1 MRTKTLFRP
10 ELKQRNS
17 EQGAALI
24 TAIFALL
31 LVTLLGVAL
40 TSIGE
45 TSRTVSHND
54 RENTEALYIA
64 EAGLTHAL
72 KLMDAVPG
80 SDFTSILKAGN
91 GAAGDGDELSTRPN
105 GPIPAGGLLF
115 GAGNYRVTVSDDN
128 DETGVTPNDPN
139 TDTNK
144 RVVITS
150 IGIGR
155 NGATATVEA
164 IIGVTAAPA
173 LLVEGKLRIS
183 GNPNIMGSGGAA
195 HTNNLL
201 DIDGRPCAEQYISSA
216 TGIVDGDKVG
226 TGAGCKENDARPA
239 QERIAL
245 PNYDP
250 NAAANAS
257 LRSNADYVLGDDG
270 KIYNKSGAQIADA
283 SGGKWEVPVGGDTM
297 TWDWNS
303 GNKEWTLGGDGVVE
317 GTYYADGSNFKISGN
332 AGSKSA
338 SPPKVTLIAEGY
350 IEVSGNPSFVPHLN
364 YNGLPVSMI
373 AGTDLVI
380 SGNPASGTLITQ
392 GLHYAAGQLKLSGNP
407 DIFGQVM
414 SADLNDI
421 DSPGGKNPVD
431 IKPGDDF
438 LHISGNPTIR
448 YTLGPGVGTP
458 IIVSWREVR
467 N

>member
-1 MRTKTLFRP
+1 MRTKRLFRP

-80 SDFTSILKAGN
+80 SDYTSILQAGN
-91 GAAGDGDELSTRPN
+91 GTAGDGDELSTRPN

-115 GAGNYRVTVSDDN
+115 GGGSYRVAVSDDN
-128 DETGVTPNDPN
+128 DETGGIANNPNA
-139 TDTNK
+139 DTNK

-150 IGIGR
+150 IGLGR
-155 NGATATVEA
+155 NGATATVEV
-164 IIGVTAAPA
+164 IIGVTPAPA
-173 LLVEGKLRIS
+173 LLVEGQLRIS

-195 HTNNLL
+195 HANGLL

-216 TGIVDGDKVG
+216 AGIVDGDKVG
-226 TGAGCKENDARPA
+226 TGAGCDGNDSRPA
-239 QERIAL
+239 QEKITV

-250 NAAANAS
+250 NAAANAG
-257 LRSNADYVLGDDG
+257 LRANADYVLGDDG
-270 KIYNKSGAQIADA
+270 KVYDKSGAQIADA

-303 GNKEWTLGGDGVVE
+303 GNKEWTLGGDAVVE
-317 GTYYADGSNFKISGN
+317 GTYYADGSNIKISGN
-332 AGSKSA
+332 AGSKAA

-350 IEVSGNPSFVPHLN
+350 IDISGTPNFVPHLT
-364 YNGLPVSMI
+364 YNDVPVSMI

-380 SGNPASGTLITQ
+380 SGNPVSGTFTSQ

-414 SADLNDI
+414 SADLNDN

-431 IKPGDDF
+431 IKAGDDF
-438 LHISGNPTIR
+438 VVVSGNPTIT
-448 YTLGPGVGTP
+448 YTVGEGSGVPG
-458 IIVSWREVR
+458 ILSWREVR